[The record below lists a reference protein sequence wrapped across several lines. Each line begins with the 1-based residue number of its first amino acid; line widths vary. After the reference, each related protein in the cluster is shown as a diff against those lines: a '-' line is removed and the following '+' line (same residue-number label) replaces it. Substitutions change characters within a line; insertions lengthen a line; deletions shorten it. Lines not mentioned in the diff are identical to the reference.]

1 MANKR
6 VLKKQI
12 NFICSELFAEA
23 IAASNYASRADVSE
37 NLNAL
42 LKSIL
47 RMHSDYIMRVSH
59 PEPGIKAKKYYGLMI
74 DSLNKDVNDVL
85 DQIGNML
92 S

>member
-12 NFICSELFAEA
+12 NFICSELFAET
-23 IAASNYASRADVSE
+23 IAASHFTGRDDVKD
-37 NLNAL
+37 NLNVL
-42 LKSIL
+42 LKGIL

-59 PEPGIKAKKYYGLMI
+59 PEPGIKPKKYYGLMI
-74 DSLNKDVNDVL
+74 ESLNKDVNDVV

-92 S
+92 N